1 MRKTKKFVYKFLS
14 LLTLFSLMFSLIV
27 SPSPTGASADPEN
40 KPNES
45 NTDTLTCQEIQ
56 SNYKEVYDS
65 VTQKTDNTV
74 IADASPNILPDKIQG
89 HFGVTSTFEG
99 ELYFVFNDSECTNY
113 VIGRQGS
120 SDRFNL
126 NNIPNEGSFKVY
138 VLGPNITEK
147 PVGLE
152 FNVTAPG
159 VAAIDKEKGVAI
171 ANLTTSITP
180 KGVIADS
187 TRRAPIDVVFI
198 FDTSGSMVLDMG
210 NNRKSDPD
218 KLVKAKEGA
227 YKAIET
233 FKSNA
238 IEGDRFA
245 LVPFAGKIGTVTGF
259 NENTSVDG
267 TQSHLNSIKTS
278 ISNLNANG
286 GTNYYEALKKAN
298 DLLKSSNKPK
308 YVIFLT
314 DGHPDTD
321 ARLGNNSNYENIN
334 ISGDFQKWEK
344 TTREI
349 RERKCGFLGFNCRWV
364 TKTVEDWYWSTTKYP
379 INATSVAVRIEDKA
393 GKNAVFTHNNETY
406 LYYKNDRDLDYSYA
420 RVAASKLAEYGIKLL
435 SIGFGSKN
443 DVDFDFLAQLSNLT
457 GASAQL
463 GGKAD
468 ISKIFEDVSKLINQQ
483 ALRNIK
489 VKVKIKD
496 SSFPGNVLI
505 GENAVIDPKDP
516 EYAIV
521 NFSDIQYE
529 AGKMP
534 PAPGPKL
541 FSLTFDQPGSYTFN
555 DVKLFYTDL
564 SNTAQTSTGNA
575 ITIVITNN
583 QSVGIGFKDP
593 MYEIDVYNDQLSVDL
608 TNEIIPVPEDA
619 EIPEDITWEWT
630 SSNEDVAR
638 PTNSNSGV
646 IIPTGV
652 GTTEITV
659 TAVEDPTLTA
669 TRPLKVN
676 LKSLQFKKSSYP
688 DADGKNMYNEL
699 IITPSG
705 FKLPS
710 DAIEWSTNGTVFKAN
725 GGVINQID
733 SKVGGFG
740 IVTAKL
746 ADKYKLDPAE
756 NVKAA
761 TMVKVNSN
769 RTNQGHSTNNEW

>member
-1 MRKTKKFVYKFLS
+1 MRKTKKQISKFWAF
-14 LLTLFSLMFSLIV
+14 LTLFSLMLSLII
-27 SPSPTGASADPEN
+27 SPTGTFADPEN

-56 SNYKEVYDS
+56 SNYREVYDS
-65 VTQKTDNTV
+65 VTQKTDSTV
-74 IADASPNILPDKIQG
+74 IASAGPVIKPDKIQG
-89 HFGVTSTFEG
+89 HFDVTSTFKG
-99 ELYFVFNDSECTNY
+99 ELYFVFNDSNCTNY
-113 VIGRQGS
+113 AIGRQGS
-120 SDRFNL
+120 SNRFNL
-126 NNIPNEGSFKVY
+126 NNIPNKGSFKVY
-138 VLGPNITEK
+138 VVGQNITEK

-152 FNVTAPG
+152 FNVTAPN
-159 VAAIDKEKGVAI
+159 AATIDKETGVAI
-171 ANLTTSITP
+171 ANLSTSITP

-198 FDTSGSMVLDMG
+198 FDTSGSMKLDMG
-210 NNRKSDPD
+210 NNRKPDPD
-218 KLVKAKEGA
+218 KLVKAQEGA

-233 FKSNA
+233 FKNNVV
-238 IEGDRFA
+238 EGDRFA

-259 NENTSVDG
+259 NENTSVDS
-267 TQSHLNSIKTS
+267 TKSHLNSIKTS
-278 ISNLNANG
+278 ISKLDANG

-298 DLLKSSNKPK
+298 DLLRSSNKPK

-321 ARLGNNSNYENIN
+321 ARSGNNSNYENIN

-349 RERKCGFLGFNCRWV
+349 KERKCNWLGFNCRWV
-364 TKTVEDWYWSTTKYP
+364 TKTVDDWYWSTTKYP
-379 INATSVAVRIEDKA
+379 VNATSVAVRIEDKA

-406 LYYKNDRDLDYSYA
+406 LYYKNDHDLDYSYA
-420 RVAASKLAEYGIKLL
+420 RVAASKLAENGIKLL

-443 DVDFDFLAQLSNLT
+443 DVDFDFLTQLSNLT

-529 AGKMP
+529 AGKTP
-534 PAPGPKL
+534 PAPGPKM
-541 FSLTFDQPGSYTFN
+541 FSLTFDQPGRYSFN
-555 DVKLFYTDL
+555 DVKLSYTDL
-564 SNTAQTSTGNA
+564 SNTAQTIAGNSF
-575 ITIVITNN
+575 TIVITNN
-583 QSVGIGFKDP
+583 LSLGIDFKDP
-593 MYEIDVYNDQLSVDL
+593 MYEIDVYQDELSVDL
-608 TNEIIPVPEDA
+608 SNEIIPVPEDA
-619 EIPEDITWEWT
+619 KIPEDITWKWT
-630 SSNEDVAR
+630 SSKEDVAK
-638 PTNSNSGV
+638 PTNPNSGG

-669 TRPLKVN
+669 SVEVKVN
-676 LKSLQFKKSSYP
+676 LKSLRFKQSSYQ
-688 DADGKNMYNEL
+688 DADGNNMYNEL
-699 IITPSG
+699 IIMPSG

-710 DAIEWSTNGTVFKAN
+710 DAIEWSTTGTVFTAD

-740 IVTAKL
+740 IVTAEL
-746 ADKYKLDPAE
+746 AEKYKLDPSE
-756 NVKAA
+756 DVKA
-761 TMVKVNSN
+761 TTLVKVNSN
-769 RTNQGHSTNNEW
+769 RTNQGHTTNNEW